1 MELLVVV
8 VMQNSFYNFA
18 LDHTGN
24 EATMLHILE
33 KTGQLA
39 VIRKSGRLIFLGIV
53 AIFVY

>member
-39 VIRKSGRLIFLGIV
+39 VIRKSGCLFC
-53 AIFVY
+53 